1 MSSAIRDRLPEAL
14 IAEERTE
21 RHPVMLVSFDVSFDA
36 AAVEAAIESAVQANS
51 ELMVCLAVTL
61 PVANANAAARRTM
74 GNPVVR
80 EEIREILV
88 RARAAGA
95 NARQL
100 VYNSPRP
107 LSATIDITRNRE
119 IGLLVFGPNRRI
131 YGRLRFRLHLRRLR
145 RKANCLVW
153 PLE

>member
-1 MSSAIRDRLPEAL
+1 MSNALRDRAPETL

-21 RHPVMLVSFDVSFDA
+21 RHPVMLVSFDVSFDD
-36 AAVEAAIESAVQANS
+36 AAVETAIESAVQANA

-80 EEIREILV
+80 EEILEILV

-95 NARQL
+95 NVRQL

-119 IGLLVFGPNRRI
+119 IGLLVFGPKRKT
-131 YGRLRFRLHLRRLR
+131 YGRLRFRLDLRRLR

>member
-1 MSSAIRDRLPEAL
+1 MSSAIRDRAPEAL

-21 RHPVMLVSFDVSFDA
+21 RHPVMLVSFDISFDEA
-36 AAVEAAIESAVQANS
+36 AIEAAIESAVQANS

>member
-1 MSSAIRDRLPEAL
+1 MTTAIRDRAPETL

-21 RHPVMLVSFDVSFDA
+21 RHPVMLVSFDISFDD
-36 AAVEAAIESAVQANS
+36 AAVETAIESAVQANA

-80 EEIREILV
+80 EEILEILA

-107 LSATIDITRNRE
+107 LSATIDVTRNRD
-119 IGLLVFGPNRRI
+119 IGLLVFGPNRKL

>member
-21 RHPVMLVSFDVSFDA
+21 RHPVMLVSFDVSFDD

-107 LSATIDITRNRE
+107 LSATIDITRSRE

>member
-1 MSSAIRDRLPEAL
+1 MNSAIRDRAPETL
-14 IAEERTE
+14 TAEERTE
-21 RHPVMLVSFDVSFDA
+21 RHPVMLVSFDISFD
-36 AAVEAAIESAVQANS
+36 EAAIDMAIEAAVQANA

-80 EEIREILV
+80 EEILEILG

-107 LSATIDITRNRE
+107 LSATIDVTRNRE
-119 IGLLVFGPNRRI
+119 IGLLVFGPKRKT
-131 YGRLRFRLHLRRLR
+131 YGRLRFRLDLRRLR

>member
-1 MSSAIRDRLPEAL
+1 MSNALRDRVPETL

-21 RHPVMLVSFDVSFDA
+21 RHPVMLVSFDVSFDD
-36 AAVEAAIESAVQANS
+36 AAVETAIESAVQANA

-80 EEIREILV
+80 EEILEILV

-95 NARQL
+95 NVRQL

-119 IGLLVFGPNRRI
+119 IGLLVFGPKRKT
-131 YGRLRFRLHLRRLR
+131 YGRLRFRLDLRRLR

>member
-1 MSSAIRDRLPEAL
+1 MSSAIRDRAPETL
-14 IAEERTE
+14 TAEERTE
-21 RHPVMLVSFDVSFDA
+21 RHPVMLVSFDISFDE
-36 AAVEAAIESAVQANS
+36 AAVDMAIEAAVQANA

-80 EEIREILV
+80 EEILEILV

-119 IGLLVFGPNRRI
+119 IGLLVFGPKRKS
-131 YGRLRFRLHLRRLR
+131 YGRLRFRLDLRRLR

>member
-21 RHPVMLVSFDVSFDA
+21 RRPVMLVSFDISFDD

-145 RKANCLVW
+145 SKANCLVW

>member
-1 MSSAIRDRLPEAL
+1 MTSAIRDRTPETL
-14 IAEERTE
+14 IAEERTA
-21 RHPVMLVSFDVSFDA
+21 RHPVMLVSFDISFDDD
-36 AAVEAAIESAVQANS
+36 AVETAIEAAVQANS
-51 ELMVCLAVTL
+51 ELMICLAVTL

-80 EEIREILV
+80 EEIREIMI

-95 NARQL
+95 NPRQL
-100 VYNSPRP
+100 VYNTPRP
-107 LSATIDITRNRE
+107 LSATIDITRTRP
-119 IGLLVFGPNRRI
+119 IGLLVFGPSRRI